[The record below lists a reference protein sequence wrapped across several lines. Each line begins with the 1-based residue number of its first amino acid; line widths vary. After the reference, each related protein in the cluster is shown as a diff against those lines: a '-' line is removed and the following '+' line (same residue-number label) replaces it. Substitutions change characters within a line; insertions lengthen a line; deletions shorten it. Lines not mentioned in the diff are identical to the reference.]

1 MKKFLNILAAERLKM
16 SRSLLWLLVLASP
29 VLAVLIGLL
38 INEEFGNWPLLLGG
52 MSMFHSMLFLPVLT
66 GLFSSFICRYEHNQ
80 GGWKALLA
88 LPVTR
93 NAVYWA
99 KFLIVIL
106 LLALS
111 QILLLA
117 GILIVGR
124 VRHLTGDIPWNMLLQ
139 SMLGGWI
146 ACFPLAALQMFFSL
160 RWSSFAA
167 PLVIN
172 VIFTVPNILIVNSAT
187 YGPYYPWAQPFLAMI
202 PKGMQGYTFGAF
214 SLPFENLMITVLGS
228 FVVFAACGLVYFNR
242 KEI

>member
-1 MKKFLNILAAERLKM
+1 MFLNLVSSERLKM

-29 VLAVLIGLL
+29 ALAVLIGLL

-66 GLFSSFICRYEHNQ
+66 GLFSSFICRYEHTQ
-80 GGWKALLA
+80 GGWKALLS
-88 LPVTR
+88 LPVSR
-93 NAVYWA
+93 SAVYLA
-99 KFLIVIL
+99 KFLIVVL
-106 LLALS
+106 LLALT
-111 QILLLA
+111 QLLLLA
-117 GILIVGR
+117 GILIVGK
-124 VRHLTGDIPWNMLLQ
+124 VRHLSGSGDIPWNMLLQ

-172 VIFTVPNILIVNSAT
+172 VIFTVPNLLIVNSAT

-214 SLPFENLMITVLGS
+214 GLPFENLMITILGS
-228 FVVFAACGLVYFNR
+228 FILFLVCGLIYFNR